1 VDAAHDR
8 IRGGSS
14 RQAAPRSSDAGQ
26 ADRPPL
32 APSAEALLVLQRS
45 VGNAA
50 VQRLVGGRGD
60 VAKPA
65 PTRSV
70 AAQVPGTGFATAGA
84 PLPDDVRG
92 RMETALGGD
101 FGGVHVHTDD
111 DAAGQAD
118 ALGASAFT
126 IGRDVAFAGGAY
138 RPGSPMGDA
147 LLAHE
152 LAHVTQQDAT
162 PERPALAARRQP
174 PEGDHASED
183 EADRAATQAVLSLH
197 AGHAGHATGSLP
209 AERPSGLLS
218 RIRTGLRL
226 QRCTPKLGDAVGK
239 ARPQHVSWKGG
250 HPLVASHGDSRV
262 NSTWTP
268 AATDHAVAYT
278 KAATPTVDAQFA
290 VGDFSTPYP
299 GTTVSIRVTE
309 GGAVRGTAAG
319 ITPAATVNVTGLA
332 LTGLSGS
339 TEIRSASHTL
349 QWEATID
356 GTTWTPVGTTGPHP
370 IHWTHAAPRISPTPS
385 IAVAKAT
392 GYAAGA
398 TAPAD
403 AAAKI
408 RSGPRS
414 TDGLAY
420 KPDDPID
427 VDPLD
432 VYTNKVG
439 ICTDYAN
446 LLSVLARAAGL
457 NASTVM
463 FWGGFESLGKLV
475 WVNLGGSYQSLKEVK
490 PGKPAFGMP
499 GNPAGWDFTY
509 HAIARVEGALHDAA
523 LDRAGYDA
531 KAVQE
536 GLVVH
541 LIELAGGALPDTA
554 PGVPFSK
561 RVTRKDHPVTVTT
574 HEFGP
579 LLTVADFGLVMPL
592 TVPAGTPSPVE
603 VGGVTFTLAAG
614 ALPPGLH
621 LDPATGIITGTVP
634 KKSPKKTYTFTVKS
648 SAGALN
654 SSDTFSI
661 KVG

>member
-1 VDAAHDR
+1 MDAAHDR
-8 IRGGSS
+8 IQSESS
-14 RQAAPRSSDAGQ
+14 RQAPPRSSDAGQ

-32 APSAEALLVLQRS
+32 APSAEALLMLQRS

-50 VQRLVGGRGD
+50 VQRLVGGRGGL
-60 VAKPA
+60 AEPA
-65 PTRSV
+65 PTRS
-70 AAQVPGTGFATAGA
+70 AAQAPGTGFATAGA

-101 FGGVHVHTDD
+101 FGGVHVHADD
-111 DAAGQAD
+111 DAAQQAD
-118 ALGASAFT
+118 ALGATAFT
-126 IGRDVAFAGGAY
+126 VGRDVAFAAGAY

-152 LAHVTQQDAT
+152 LAHVAQQDST
-162 PERPALAARRQP
+162 PERPALAARHRP
-174 PEGDHASED
+174 PEGDQAGAGRGRPRRDPGRTLVARRARHRLA
-183 EADRAATQAVLSLH
+183 ARGAPQRLALAHPDRAASAAVH
-197 AGHAGHATGSLP
+197 
-209 AERPSGLLS
+209 
-218 RIRTGLRL
+218 
-226 QRCTPKLGDAVGK
+226 PKLGEAVGK
-239 ARPQHVSWKGG
+239 ARPQQVSWKGG
-250 HPLVASHGDSRV
+250 HPLVASHGDNRI

-268 AATDHAVAYT
+268 AAADHAVAYT

-290 VGDFSTPYP
+290 VGDFSTPPP
-299 GTTVSIRVTE
+299 GATVSVRVKE

-339 TEIRSASHTL
+339 TEIRSATHTL
-349 QWEATID
+349 QWEATVD

-414 TDGLAY
+414 IDGLAY

-457 NASTVM
+457 NANAVM
-463 FWGGFESLGKLV
+463 FWGGFESLGNLV

-541 LIELAGGALPDTA
+541 LIELAGGALPGTA

-579 LLTVADFGLVMPL
+579 LLTLADFGLVMPL
-592 TVPAGTPSPVE
+592 TVPAGTPSPVD
-603 VGGVTFTLAAG
+603 VGGVAFTLTAG